1 MSTARE
7 SILANVRQ
15 ALKNPSHV
23 PQGPA
28 GVSDRI
34 QAGLQAATPP
44 DRRGLAEQFKKEVEV
59 VSGECFILSTAES
72 ASDKLGELLQAAGC
86 SILALDGQPSS
97 HAAVAAFSKARP
109 GLDLIDGLQL
119 DEGERKA
126 RMALAQAGVLTADAA
141 IADSGTIVIYHDA
154 GTSSLASVLPEAIF
168 VLLPASRLQANL
180 HEFIR
185 TADAD
190 KSRNMV
196 MITGPSRTADIEK
209 ILILGAHGPKRLVV
223 LISMD

>member
-7 SILANVRQ
+7 SILANVRT

-34 QAGLQAATPP
+34 SAGLQAATPP
-44 DRRGLAEQFKKEVEV
+44 DLRGLAEQFKKEVEV
-59 VSGECFILSTAES
+59 VSGECFILSSAAAAAER
-72 ASDKLGELLQAAGC
+72 LGELLQAAAC
-86 SILALDGQPSS
+86 SRLALDGQPTSR
-97 HAAVAAFSKARP
+97 AAAASLSKAMP
-109 GLDLIDGLQL
+109 GLDLIDGLEL
-119 DEGERKA
+119 DESGRKA
-126 RMALAQAGVLTADAA
+126 QMAPAQAGVLTADAG
-141 IADSGTIVIYHDA
+141 IADSGTIVIYHGA

-168 VLLPASRLQANL
+168 VLLPANRLQTNL
-180 HEFIR
+180 HEFIH
-185 TADAD
+185 TADPGR
-190 KSRNMV
+190 SRNMV